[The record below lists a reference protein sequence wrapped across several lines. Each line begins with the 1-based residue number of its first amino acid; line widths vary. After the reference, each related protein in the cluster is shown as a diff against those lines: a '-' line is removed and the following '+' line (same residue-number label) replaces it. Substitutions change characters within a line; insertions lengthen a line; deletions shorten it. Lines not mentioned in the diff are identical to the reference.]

1 MEQPIA
7 LYLIGGF
14 LGAGKT
20 TFLRQLLPQLPQG
33 RLGLLVNEFG
43 SVGVDGA
50 VLRDGEL
57 KVVEINNGSIFCAC
71 LKDGFVRTLKAF
83 SEQPI
88 DHLFI
93 EASGMADLAGMPALL
108 ERLSPYLAR
117 PYDYRGL
124 ICLVDCATF
133 PDCADVLLPVEN
145 QLRAADLI
153 LLNKTDLVSA
163 DDLAA
168 VRQTVR
174 GWNGDAAIY
183 ETRYGAA
190 PLALLD
196 AELSPWPGGGAH
208 QRPLDPSRRLYSD
221 RAGPDRRHGSGAAVL
236 SAGRPPPAP
245 SEGISGYRGRSAP
258 CGRRLRAAGALSL
271 SRHAAGRDPGG
282 HRPLCRSLWR
292 RPAVGLA
299 GPLRRRPHDRR
310 VLNKKQPCLVVSQDR
325 AVFGS
330 CFLTYACGNPP
341 GGLPGSGSSPDGK
354 THSSPAEAAHPGPWR
369 SP

>member
-1 MEQPIA
+1 MEHPIA

-14 LGAGKT
+14 LGSGKT

-43 SVGVDGA
+43 SIGVDGA
-50 VLRDGEL
+50 VLRDGTL

-108 ERLSPYLAR
+108 ARLSPYLAR

-124 ICLVDCATF
+124 ICLVDCVTF

-163 DDLAA
+163 SDLTA
-168 VRQTVR
+168 VRKTVR
-174 GWNGDAAIY
+174 DWNEDATIY
-183 ETRYGAA
+183 ETRYGAV

-196 AELSPWPGGGAH
+196 AELSP
-208 QRPLDPSRRLYSD
+208 
-221 RAGPDRRHGSGAAVL
+221 HG
-236 SAGRPPPAP
+236 R
-245 SEGISGYRGRSAP
+245 EGIPSNTPWTRPTVYTLTAPPLTVGEDGIRQFYQQVSPHILRLKGFLETAGGLLHVDGVCGQLELSPCLSTPLAGTLVAIGRSAVSFDNV
-258 CGRRLRAAGALSL
+258 LLS
-271 SRHAAGRDPGG
+271 A
-282 HRPLCRSLWR
+282 
-292 RPAVGLA
+292 
-299 GPLRRRPHDRR
+299 
-310 VLNKKQPCLVVSQDR
+310 
-325 AVFGS
+325 
-330 CFLTYACGNPP
+330 
-341 GGLPGSGSSPDGK
+341 
-354 THSSPAEAAHPGPWR
+354 WR
-369 SP
+369 SHCGPTLTITES

>member
-196 AELSPWPGGGAH
+196 AELSPHGREGVPTNTPWT
-208 QRPLDPSRRLYSD
+208 RPAVYTLTAPPLTVGMEAVRQFYQQAAPHLLRLKGFLDTADGLLHVDGVCWQLELSPCPATPL
-221 RAGPDRRHGSGAAVL
+221 AGTLVA
-236 SAGRPPPAP
+236 
-245 SEGISGYRGRSAP
+245 IGRSAAP
-258 CGRRLRAAGALSL
+258 FGDALLSAWQAHCGAA
-271 SRHAAGRDPGG
+271 
-282 HRPLCRSLWR
+282 
-292 RPAVGLA
+292 
-299 GPLRRRPHDRR
+299 
-310 VLNKKQPCLVVSQDR
+310 
-325 AVFGS
+325 
-330 CFLTYACGNPP
+330 LTI
-341 GGLPGSGSSPDGK
+341 
-354 THSSPAEAAHPGPWR
+354 AE
-369 SP
+369 S